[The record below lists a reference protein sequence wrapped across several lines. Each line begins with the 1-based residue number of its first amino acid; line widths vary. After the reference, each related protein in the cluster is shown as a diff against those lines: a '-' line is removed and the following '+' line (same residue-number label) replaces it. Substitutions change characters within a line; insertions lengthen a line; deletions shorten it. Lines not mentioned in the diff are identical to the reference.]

1 MIPKKYEIQVRIKG
15 SSSFLTPIKRKLR
28 SECIGNFNPI
38 FCTYK
43 GKEHLVKSNK
53 GDLSDPFRR
62 EESYTDSL
70 YIEVES

>member
-15 SSSFLTPIKRKLR
+15 SCDFPPTIKRKLR

-38 FCTYK
+38 FCTYQ
-43 GKEHLVKSNK
+43 GKEHLVKSNE

-62 EESYTDSL
+62 DESYIDSL